1 MTRYLIIGNSA
12 AGLSAARAI
21 RTKDT
26 RGKITLLSDE
36 PYPYYSRLALTYL
49 IAGKIQKETLFTGV
63 KDLYRKLGLTSKL
76 RTRVDRI
83 SPDTD
88 EVVTSSGRRF
98 VFDRLL
104 LATGAS
110 PTAMPIPGSTL
121 PGVCSLRTLRDA
133 ETIVRRVGVGR
144 HAVILG
150 GGLVGLQT
158 AQALC
163 YRGMRVTLVVSSD
176 RILSRNLD
184 RTGSDLI
191 ARAVGRSG
199 ITVLL
204 NSQAVE
210 FSRGRRTPLSVVL
223 ENGNPLQAHLVV
235 LAKSVTPNIGLAAK
249 SALSVHDG
257 IVVNETLQT
266 SREQVF
272 AAGDVAEFQ
281 ERVNFIWPN
290 AIEQG
295 RLAGLNMAGE
305 NASYQAGIGMNVT
318 ELFGIKIASIG
329 KTEPE
334 QGEEEICR
342 LDAERAVYRKV
353 ILNEGRMTGA
363 LLVGDITD
371 CGILH
376 RLIRNRNHVAA
387 YLTKLMTHSAGLA
400 NAFYAGSEPR

>member
-1 MTRYLIIGNSA
+1 
-12 AGLSAARAI
+12 
-21 RTKDT
+21 
-26 RGKITLLSDE
+26 
-36 PYPYYSRLALTYL
+36 
-49 IAGKIQKETLFTGV
+49 
-63 KDLYRKLGLTSKL
+63 
-76 RTRVDRI
+76 
-83 SPDTD
+83 
-88 EVVTSSGRRF
+88 
-98 VFDRLL
+98 
-104 LATGAS
+104 
-110 PTAMPIPGSTL
+110 
-121 PGVCSLRTLRDA
+121 
-133 ETIVRRVGVGR
+133 
-144 HAVILG
+144 
-150 GGLVGLQT
+150 
-158 AQALC
+158 
-163 YRGMRVTLVVSSD
+163 MRVTLVVSSD

-210 FSRGRRTPLSVVL
+210 FSRGRRTPLSLVL